1 MKIINTAKNAVTDV
15 IKHWSK
21 PAEGK
26 YVPYKEMLNLGVGG
40 MGQQFTMMLGGCLA
54 LSAGNTLLGACIGIR
69 PMHLQTLAMLQTI
82 LNLFFYIIRGKIVDN
97 TRTKWGR
104 FRPYIAIMGFPI
116 VILGTIFI
124 FLPFDTMTYNN
135 KLLCT
140 ALFAFAISMIQPLF
154 TDTYSELGTVITP
167 DSEERTMVTMVNS
180 MIYSMAPT
188 LTGLFV
194 PILSDLTG
202 GYTNINTY
210 KYIYVPISLIGVSLN
225 LFTAFGCK
233 ERVVSS
239 KSYVQKVGVVE
250 ACVEIYKNKYWWL
263 RNIAGWI
270 GFLEGACGV
279 LFGWIYIYGTQDMTQ
294 YGILSTVLG
303 SAAGIAM
310 LISPWVLKSLGN
322 KRMLILHNAMN
333 IVFVTCMTF
342 SYKKPLV
349 LFVFIWLNAFISS
362 FANIYNVV
370 MHSEVKDYQQYL
382 SGKRMDFMFGAAS
395 IIGTPIGIATGF
407 VIPYIYELF
416 GLTTNY
422 DILYDPVIRN
432 NLFQVL
438 CVLSIVGATLN
449 LIPFC
454 FYNLTREKHKNMI
467 NVLKY
472 RAAFDD
478 YEHDCLTDEQCAEII
493 SAVDKMEEYLSAPEP
508 KTKKLLMAAFVKP
521 FNKAARR
528 AYSKARQLK
537 LEQEGAVFLKK
548 ELEKYEAHDMDFKVS
563 VAREILKTNPENL
576 ASFDFESFS
585 QQFNPTSKSDIH
597 YLEKETRK
605 FRKMSDNIK
614 KYYSDG
620 IAVPTV
626 EALDAANALP
636 ATTKEEQKI
645 RDEAMNDAEKA
656 LDIYYKTM
664 RPYLEADELVRHFA
678 TSKVILERMRERV
691 NAVNKEVS
699 C

>member
-1 MKIINTAKNAVTDV
+1 MNIIDKAKSGVTNI
-15 IKHWSK
+15 IKYWKK
-21 PAEGK
+21 PADGK
-26 YVPYKEMLNLGVGG
+26 YVSYREMLNLGIGG

-69 PMHLQTLAMLQTI
+69 PMHLQMLATIQTV

-116 VILGTIFI
+116 VILATIFI
-124 FLPFDTMTYNN
+124 FLPFDTMSYNN

-140 ALFAFAISMIQPLF
+140 ALFAFSISMIQPLF

-167 DSEERTMVTMVNS
+167 DSEERTMVTMVNA
-180 MIYSMAPT
+180 MIYSLAPT

-194 PILSDLTG
+194 PILSNLTG

-210 KYIYVPISLIGVSLN
+210 KYIYVPTALLGVGLN

-270 GFLEGACGV
+270 GFLEGACGI
-279 LFGWIYIYGTQDMTQ
+279 LFGWIYIYGTQNMTE

-303 SAAGIAM
+303 SAAGIGM
-310 LISPWVLKSLGN
+310 LISPWVLKVLGN
-322 KRMLILHNAMN
+322 KRILIFHNVMN
-333 IVFVTCMTF
+333 IVFITCMTF
-342 SYKKPLV
+342 SYKIPLL
-349 LFVFIWLNAFISS
+349 LFVFIWLNSFISS
-362 FANIYNVV
+362 FANVYNTV

-382 SGKRMDFMFGAAS
+382 SGKRMDFMFGAAGL
-395 IIGTPIGIATGF
+395 IGTPITILTGY
-407 VIPYIYELF
+407 VIPYVYELF
-416 GLTTNY
+416 GLKTNY
-422 DILYDPVIRN
+422 DILYDPAIRN
-432 NLFQVL
+432 GLFRVL
-438 CVLSIVGATLN
+438 CVLSIIGATLN

-454 FYNLTREKHKNMI
+454 FYNLTREKHKNII

-472 RAAFDD
+472 RAAFED
-478 YEHDCLTDEQCAEII
+478 YEHDCLTDEQCREIVT
-493 SAVDKMEEYLSAPEP
+493 AVDTMEAYLAAPEAAP
-508 KTKKLLMAAFVKP
+508 NKLIVPMLLKP
-521 FNKAARR
+521 FNKNNRK
-528 AYSKARQLK
+528 AYSEARIMK
-537 LEQEGAVFLKK
+537 LEQDGAVYLKK
-548 ELEKYEAHDMDFKVS
+548 ELEKYEAHDMEFKVS
-563 VAREILKTNPENL
+563 VAREILKNKPE
-576 ASFDFESFS
+576 SFTDFDFAKFS
-585 QQFNPTSKSDIH
+585 EKFTPESKSDMKH
-597 YLEKETRK
+597 LEKEKKK
-605 FRKMSDNIK
+605 FAKMAANIGK
-614 KYYSDG
+614 FYPNG
-620 IAVPTV
+620 IVVPTI
-626 EALDAANALP
+626 EALDVANALP
-636 ATTKEEQKI
+636 AGTKEEQKI
-645 RDEAMNDAEKA
+645 RDKAMNDAEKA

-678 TSKVILERMRERV
+678 VSKEIMSYMRGRCS
-691 NAVNKEVS
+691 AMNKEVS